1 MESKKLNKKFST
13 IFWNILYFLPLI
25 VFFIYLISY
34 FAMFRESANVDAW
47 ANTDVLDESF
57 NVVINFFGPSGW
69 WFANDLFSNLFDV
82 LSIPNND
89 VVAIFIIY
97 SFSWLVMMNFLHIL
111 VDVLLLLPRMFHN
124 FMERWS

>member
-69 WFANDLFSNLFDV
+69 WFTSDLFNNLFDV